1 MSDDAR
7 ELLAYARTL
16 LGGAGTGAEGM
27 WPRACA
33 LLTRQ
38 ALEEALAFYWTRRGT
53 ADLSR
58 ATARSQLICL
68 SLPADPDMAGSVV
81 MAWIEFRN
89 ACHLHA
95 YELAPTAGELLR
107 WIEVAESFSSELAA
121 CEKRADSPS

>member
-1 MSDDAR
+1 VSDDAR

-16 LGGAGTGAEGM
+16 LGGVGTGAEGM

-38 ALEEALAFYWTRRGT
+38 ALENALACYWTRRAT
-53 ADLSR
+53 AKLAR

-68 SLPADPDMAGSVV
+68 SMLADPDMAGSVV
-81 MAWIEFRN
+81 MAWIELSN

-95 YELAPTAGELLR
+95 YELAPTAGELRR
-107 WIEVAESFSSELAA
+107 WIEAVGSFAV
-121 CEKRADSPS
+121 